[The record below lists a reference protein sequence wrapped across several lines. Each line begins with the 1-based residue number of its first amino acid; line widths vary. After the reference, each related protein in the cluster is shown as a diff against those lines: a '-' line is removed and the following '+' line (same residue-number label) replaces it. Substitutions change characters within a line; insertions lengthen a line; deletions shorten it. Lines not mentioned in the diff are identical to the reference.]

1 MSDIHTQVE
10 ATAWAL
16 FEAHRSG
23 AAPLTQKAGSFVG
36 QIAVDPAQP
45 LTEKQR
51 RWLDKLVERA
61 GLSAGREGGAA

>member
-36 QIAVDPAQP
+36 QIAVDPGQP
-45 LTEKQR
+45 LSDKQQ

-61 GLSAGREGGAA
+61 GLCADDDGGAA